1 MSGHKQSIIMKKLLF
16 ILALTLFSYDVSAQT
31 KTAYCDVYMR
41 GGYDCMSVTIM
52 YDSDSHN
59 LYRLY
64 SMGEILNIMAED
76 GWVLENDIVIPRH
89 PFFSMFTRHK
99 LHLIMKKE
107 YSTEENPF
115 AFIKDFC
122 SNEKSI
128 EEVKSDIK
136 EETIDNTISDELA
149 DSAIHVDCTIIVSKC
164 ESDGTWYDAMEY
176 CKSLGEEWTLPN
188 REQVEYI
195 IDNYNIKFSSCWTN
209 IEIND
214 KKAKAYYRGYP
225 FTMMSTHKSI
235 DNISIIAVK
244 VADKEVE

>member
-1 MSGHKQSIIMKKLLF
+1 MKKLLF
-16 ILALTLFSYDVSAQT
+16 VLILSLFSFDISAQT

-59 LYRLY
+59 LNRSY

-107 YSTEENPF
+107 YSTGENPF
-115 AFIKDFC
+115 AFIKNFC

-149 DSAIHVDCTIIVSKC
+149 YSAIHVDCTIIVSKC
-164 ESDGTWYDAMEY
+164 ESDGTWYDAIEY
-176 CKSLGEEWTLPN
+176 CKQLGEDWTLPN
-188 REQVEYI
+188 SEQVEYI
-195 IDNYNIKFSSCWTN
+195 IDNCDIKFSSCWTN
-209 IEIND
+209 VEVNE
-214 KKAKAYYRGYP
+214 KKAKAYYRGYSFP
-225 FTMMSTHKSI
+225 MSTTHKSS

>member
-1 MSGHKQSIIMKKLLF
+1 MKKLLL
-16 ILALTLFSYDVSAQT
+16 ILVLSLFLFDVSAQT

-59 LYRLY
+59 LNRSY

-107 YSTEENPF
+107 YSTGENPF

-122 SNEKSI
+122 SNKKSI

-136 EETIDNTISDELA
+136 EETIDNTISDELTEDA
-149 DSAIHVDCTIIVSKC
+149 TTGDYTITVSKC
-164 ESDGTWYDAMEY
+164 DNNGTWYDAMEY

-188 REQVEYI
+188 SEQVEYI
-195 IDNYNIKFSSCWTN
+195 IDNFDIKFSSCWTN
-209 IEIND
+209 VAVNEN
-214 KKAKAYYRGYP
+214 KAKAYYRGYSFP
-225 FTMMSTHKSI
+225 MSTMHKSS